1 MDAGIIIQVVLLLV
15 GFVFLI
21 KGSDFF
27 VDGASSIASILKI
40 PTIIVGL
47 TIVAFGTSAPEA
59 AVSITSSLTG
69 NNAMAVSN
77 VIGSNLFNILMVI
90 GVSALLSDLL
100 MEKSVLNK
108 DLPFLVG
115 ITILFTIFLFIGW
128 DISSIEGIILLLILV
143 AYLAYL
149 IINARKSKDAN
160 EVEKPKFSLPKSII
174 FIIIGLAGIIL
185 GGDLVV
191 DSASYIAMALGMSE
205 TLVGLTIVAIG
216 TSLPEL
222 VTSLTALKKGENQ
235 LVIGNVIG
243 SNIFNILF
251 VLGASSAIS
260 AIPINSGMLTDII
273 FMIIVTILC
282 FIFGK
287 TQDKYDKKR
296 GYNISCIIRCLHDF
310 CNYEKLILLIH
321 KPYKYL
327 MKLVHHKLHIH
338 LGLWICH
345 FQMSIFF

>member
-1 MDAGIIIQVVLLLV
+1 MIMDGSIIIQIVLLIV

-27 VDGASSIASILKI
+27 VDGSSSIASLLKI

-59 AVSITSSLTG
+59 AVSITSSLAG

-90 GVSALLSDLL
+90 GVSALLGDLL

-108 DLPFLVG
+108 DLPFLVA
-115 ITILFTIFLFIGW
+115 ITVLFAAFILIGW
-128 DISSIEGIILLLILV
+128 NITSIEGIILLAILI
-143 AYLAYL
+143 AYVLYL
-149 IINARKSKDAN
+149 IRSSKKSKDAN
-160 EVEKPKFSLPKSII
+160 KVEKAKLSLPVSII
-174 FIIIGLAGIIL
+174 FIVVGLAGIIL

-191 DSASYIAMALGMSE
+191 KSASSIAMALGMSE

-235 LVIGNVIG
+235 IVIGNVIG

-260 AIPINSGMLTDII
+260 EIPLDSSMLIDVM
-273 FMIIVTILC
+273 FMIAVTILC

-287 TQDKYDKKR
+287 TQEKYDKKEGIILVALFI
-296 GYNISCIIRCLHDF
+296 GYMTF
-310 CNYEKLILLIH
+310 AILRN
-321 KPYKYL
+321 
-327 MKLVHHKLHIH
+327 
-338 LGLWICH
+338 
-345 FQMSIFF
+345 

>member
-1 MDAGIIIQVVLLLV
+1 MDASIIIQVVLLLL

-27 VDGASSIASILKI
+27 VDGASSIASLLKI

-69 NNAMAVSN
+69 SNAMAVSN
-77 VIGSNLFNILMVI
+77 VIGSNMFNLLMII
-90 GVSALLSDLL
+90 GISALIGDLL
-100 MEKSVLNK
+100 MEKSTLNK

-115 ITILFTIFLFIGW
+115 ITLLVAGFILIGW
-128 DISSIEGIILLLILV
+128 NISSIEGVILLILLMAYV
-143 AYLAYL
+143 AYL
-149 IINARKSKDAN
+149 IHTARKSDDSSK
-160 EVEKPKFSLPKSII
+160 VEKAKLSLPKSII
-174 FIIIGLAGIIL
+174 FIIVGLIGIVL

-191 DSASYIAMALGMSE
+191 NSASDIAIALGMSE

-222 VTSLTALKKGENQ
+222 VTSITALKKGENQ

-260 AIPINSGMLTDII
+260 SIPLNSSMITDVI
-273 FMIIVTILC
+273 MMVAVTILC

-287 TQDKYDKKR
+287 TQDKFDKKE
-296 GYNISCIIRCLHDF
+296 GTVLVACF
-310 CNYEKLILLIH
+310 ILYMAFAILRN
-321 KPYKYL
+321 
-327 MKLVHHKLHIH
+327 
-338 LGLWICH
+338 
-345 FQMSIFF
+345 

>member
-1 MDAGIIIQVVLLLV
+1 MDATIILQVVLLIV

-27 VDGASSIASILKI
+27 VDGASSIASLLKI

-47 TIVAFGTSAPEA
+47 TIVALGTSAPEA
-59 AVSITSSLTG
+59 AVSITSSITG
-69 NNAMAVSN
+69 SNAMAVSN

-90 GVSALLSDLL
+90 GISALFGDLL
-100 MEKSVLNK
+100 MEKSVLDK

-115 ITILFTIFLFIGW
+115 ITLLLAIFIFIGW
-128 DISSIEGIILLLILV
+128 NVSTIEGIILLIILV
-143 AYLAYL
+143 AYIIYL
-149 IINARKSKDAN
+149 IRSTKEHKDAKN
-160 EVEKPKFSLPKSII
+160 VEEAKLSLPKSII
-174 FIIIGLAGIIL
+174 FILVGIVGIVL
-185 GGDLVV
+185 GGNLVV
-191 DSASYIAMALGMSE
+191 NSASDIAIALGMSE

-260 AIPINSGMLTDII
+260 AIPLDSSLLTDVI
-273 FMIIVTILC
+273 FMIVVTVLC

-287 TQDKYDKKR
+287 TQDKYDKKE
-296 GYNISCIIRCLHDF
+296 GIILVTLF
-310 CNYEKLILLIH
+310 VLYMVFAILRN
-321 KPYKYL
+321 
-327 MKLVHHKLHIH
+327 
-338 LGLWICH
+338 
-345 FQMSIFF
+345 

>member
-1 MDAGIIIQVVLLLV
+1 MDGGIIIQVVLLLV

-27 VDGASSIASILKI
+27 VDGASSIASLLKI

-47 TIVAFGTSAPEA
+47 TIVALGTSAPEA

-69 NNAMAVSN
+69 SNAMAVSN
-77 VIGSNLFNILMVI
+77 VIGSNLFNMLMVI
-90 GVSALLSDLL
+90 GISALLGDLL
-100 MEKSVLNK
+100 MEKSVLDK

-115 ITILFTIFLFIGW
+115 ITLLWAVFIIIGW
-128 DISSIEGIILLLILV
+128 DITNIEGIILLIIMV
-143 AYLAYL
+143 AYISFL
-149 IINARKSKDAN
+149 IYNTRKSGGAN
-160 EVEKPKFSLPKSII
+160 EVEKPKLTLPKSIV
-174 FIIIGLAGIIL
+174 FILVGIAGIVI

-191 DSASYIAMALGMSE
+191 DSASAIALALGMSE
-205 TLVGLTIVAIG
+205 TLVGLTIVAMG

-222 VTSLTALKKGENQ
+222 VTSITALKKGENQ

-260 AIPINSGMLTDII
+260 AIPLDSSLLIDVLFMLA
-273 FMIIVTILC
+273 VTILC

-287 TQDKYDKKR
+287 TQEKYDKKE
-296 GYNISCIIRCLHDF
+296 GIILVTLF
-310 CNYEKLILLIH
+310 IVYMAFAILRN
-321 KPYKYL
+321 
-327 MKLVHHKLHIH
+327 
-338 LGLWICH
+338 
-345 FQMSIFF
+345 

>member
-27 VDGASSIASILKI
+27 VDGASSIAALLKI

-69 NNAMAVSN
+69 SNALAVSN
-77 VIGSNLFNILMVI
+77 VIGSNLFNMLMVI
-90 GVSALLSDLL
+90 GIAALMSNLV
-100 MEKSVLNK
+100 MEKSVLKK

-115 ITILFTIFLFIGW
+115 ITILWAVFIIIGW
-128 DISSIEGIILLLILV
+128 DITNIEGIILLIIL
-143 AYLAYL
+143 LAYIYYL
-149 IINARKSKDAN
+149 IRDARKSSEAT
-160 EVEKPKFSLPKSII
+160 EVEEPKFTLPKSII
-174 FIIIGLAGIIL
+174 FILVGLAGIII

-191 DSASYIAMALGMSE
+191 DSASAIAIALGMSE

-222 VTSLTALKKGENQ
+222 VTSITALKKGENQ

-260 AIPINSGMLTDII
+260 AIPLDSSLLIDVI
-273 FMIIVTILC
+273 FMLGVAVLC

-287 TQDKYDKKR
+287 TQEKYDKR
-296 GYNISCIIRCLHDF
+296 EGAI
-310 CNYEKLILLIH
+310 LIALFVV
-321 KPYKYL
+321 Y
-327 MKLVHHKLHIH
+327 M
-338 LGLWICH
+338 
-345 FQMSIFF
+345 IFAILRN

>member
-1 MDAGIIIQVVLLLV
+1 MDLSILLQVVLLLV

-27 VDGASSIASILKI
+27 VDGASSVASLLKI

-59 AVSITSSLTG
+59 AVSITSSWTG
-69 NNAMAVSN
+69 SNAMAVGN
-77 VIGSNLFNILMVI
+77 VIGSNLFNMLMVI
-90 GVSALLSDLL
+90 GIAALLSNLL
-100 MEKSVLNK
+100 MEKSVLEK

-115 ITILFTIFLFIGW
+115 ITVLWAVFIVIGW
-128 DISSIEGIILLLILV
+128 NISQIEGIILLVILIT
-143 AYLAYL
+143 YIFYL
-149 IINARKSKDAN
+149 IRSARKSKDADV
-160 EVEKPKFSLPKSII
+160 VEKPKLSLPKSII
-174 FIIIGLAGIIL
+174 FILVGIAGIVL

-191 DSASYIAMALGMSE
+191 NSASDIAIALGMSE
-205 TLVGLTIVAIG
+205 ALVGLTIVAIG

-222 VTSLTALKKGENQ
+222 VTSITALRKGENQ

-260 AIPINSGMLTDII
+260 AIPIDSSLLIDVI
-273 FMIIVTILC
+273 FMVAVTVLC

-287 TQDKYDKKR
+287 TQDKYDKKE
-296 GYNISCIIRCLHDF
+296 GII
-310 CNYEKLILLIH
+310 LIALFVVYMAFAILRN
-321 KPYKYL
+321 
-327 MKLVHHKLHIH
+327 
-338 LGLWICH
+338 
-345 FQMSIFF
+345 

>member
-1 MDAGIIIQVVLLLV
+1 MDFGIIMQVVLLLV

-27 VDGASSIASILKI
+27 VDGASSIASILKV

-69 NNAMAVSN
+69 SNAMAVSN
-77 VIGSNLFNILMVI
+77 VIGSNMFNLLMVI
-90 GVSALLSDLL
+90 GIAALLSDLL

-108 DLPFLVG
+108 DLPFLVL
-115 ITILFTIFLFIGW
+115 ITILLSVFISVGG
-128 DISSIEGIILLLILV
+128 DISSIEGIILLVILI
-143 AYLAYL
+143 AYVAYL
-149 IINARKSKDAN
+149 IIGAFRSGVTNYVD
-160 EVEKPKFSLPKSII
+160 KPKMSLPKSII
-174 FIIIGLAGIIL
+174 FIVVGLAGIII
-185 GGDLVV
+185 GGDFVV
-191 DSASYIAMALGMSE
+191 DSASAIAIALGMSE

-222 VTSLTALKKGENQ
+222 VTSITALKKGENQ

-260 AIPINSGMLTDII
+260 AIPISSS
-273 FMIIVTILC
+273 MIIDTIMMVAVTVLC

-287 TQDKYDKKR
+287 TQDKYDKKE
-296 GYNISCIIRCLHDF
+296 GVI
-310 CNYEKLILLIH
+310 LIALFIA
-321 KPYKYL
+321 Y
-327 MKLVHHKLHIH
+327 MAFAI
-338 LGLWICH
+338 
-345 FQMSIFF
+345 MRN

>member
-1 MDAGIIIQVVLLLV
+1 MDGGIIIQVVLLLV

-27 VDGASSIASILKI
+27 VDGASSIASLLKI

-47 TIVAFGTSAPEA
+47 TIVALGTSAPEA

-69 NNAMAVSN
+69 SNALAVSN
-77 VIGSNLFNILMVI
+77 VIGSNLFNMLMVI
-90 GVSALLSDLL
+90 GIAALLSNLV
-100 MEKSVLNK
+100 MEKSVLEK

-115 ITILFTIFLFIGW
+115 ITLLWAIFIIVGW
-128 DISSIEGIILLLILV
+128 DITNIEGIILLIIMV
-143 AYLAYL
+143 AYIVYL
-149 IINARKSKDAN
+149 VRDAKKSSGAT
-160 EVEKPKFSLPKSII
+160 EVEEPKFTLPKSII
-174 FIIIGLAGIIL
+174 FILVGIAGIII

-191 DSASYIAMALGMSE
+191 DSASAIAIALGMSE

-222 VTSLTALKKGENQ
+222 VTSITALKKGENQ

-260 AIPINSGMLTDII
+260 AIPLDSSLLIDVL
-273 FMIIVTILC
+273 FMFGVTVLC

-287 TQDKYDKKR
+287 TQEKYDKR
-296 GYNISCIIRCLHDF
+296 EGAI
-310 CNYEKLILLIH
+310 LIALFIAYMAFAILRN
-321 KPYKYL
+321 
-327 MKLVHHKLHIH
+327 
-338 LGLWICH
+338 
-345 FQMSIFF
+345 

>member
-1 MDAGIIIQVVLLLV
+1 MDGGIIIQFFLLIV

-27 VDGASSIASILKI
+27 VDGASSIASLLKI

-47 TIVAFGTSAPEA
+47 TIVALGTSAPEA

-69 NNAMAVSN
+69 SNALAVSN
-77 VIGSNLFNILMVI
+77 IIGSNIFNILMVI
-90 GVSALLSDLL
+90 GIAALLSNLT
-100 MEKSVLNK
+100 MEKSVLKK

-115 ITILFTIFLFIGW
+115 ITVLWAIFIIIGW
-128 DISSIEGIILLLILV
+128 DITNIEGIILLIIMV
-143 AYLAYL
+143 AY
-149 IINARKSKDAN
+149 IIFLVYDTKKSGGAT

-174 FIIIGLAGIIL
+174 AILVGLAGIVL

-191 DSASYIAMALGMSE
+191 DSASAIAIALGMSE

-222 VTSLTALKKGENQ
+222 VTSITAIRKGENQ

-260 AIPINSGMLTDII
+260 AIPLDSSMLIDVL
-273 FMIIVTILC
+273 FMLFVTILC
-282 FIFGK
+282 YIFGK
-287 TQDKYDKKR
+287 TQEKYDKKEGIILVLLFI
-296 GYNISCIIRCLHDF
+296 GYMAF
-310 CNYEKLILLIH
+310 AILRN
-321 KPYKYL
+321 
-327 MKLVHHKLHIH
+327 
-338 LGLWICH
+338 
-345 FQMSIFF
+345 

>member
-1 MDAGIIIQVVLLLV
+1 MDAGIIIQVVLLII

-27 VDGASSIASILKI
+27 VDGASSIASLLKI

-47 TIVAFGTSAPEA
+47 TIVALGTSAPEA

-69 NNAMAVSN
+69 SNALAVSN
-77 VIGSNLFNILMVI
+77 VIGSNLFNMLMVI
-90 GVSALLSDLL
+90 GIAALLSELL
-100 MEKSVLNK
+100 MEKSVLEK

-115 ITILFTIFLFIGW
+115 ITLLWAVFIIIGW
-128 DISSIEGIILLLILV
+128 DITNIEGIILLLILV
-143 AYLAYL
+143 AYIFYL
-149 IINARKSKDAN
+149 VRDAKKSSGSD
-160 EVEKPKFSLPKSII
+160 EVEEPKFTLPKSII
-174 FIIIGLAGIIL
+174 FILVGLAGIII

-191 DSASYIAMALGMSE
+191 DSASAIAIALGMSE

-222 VTSLTALKKGENQ
+222 VTSITALKKGENQ

-260 AIPINSGMLTDII
+260 AIPLDSSLLIDVL
-273 FMIIVTILC
+273 FMFAVTVLC

-287 TQDKYDKKR
+287 TQDKYDKKE
-296 GYNISCIIRCLHDF
+296 GVI
-310 CNYEKLILLIH
+310 LIALFIAYMAFAILRN
-321 KPYKYL
+321 
-327 MKLVHHKLHIH
+327 
-338 LGLWICH
+338 
-345 FQMSIFF
+345 

>member
-1 MDAGIIIQVVLLLV
+1 MDAGIIIQIVLLLV

-27 VDGASSIASILKI
+27 VDGASSIASLLKI

-59 AVSITSSLTG
+59 AVSITSSLAG
-69 NNAMAVSN
+69 SNAMAVSN
-77 VIGSNLFNILMVI
+77 VIGSNLFKMLMVI
-90 GVSALLSDLL
+90 GIAALLSELL
-100 MEKSVLNK
+100 MEKQVLDF

-115 ITILFTIFLFIGW
+115 ITILWAVFIFIGW
-128 DISSIEGIILLLILV
+128 DITNIEGIILLVILIAYIVYLV
-143 AYLAYL
+143 
-149 IINARKSKDAN
+149 INARKSK
-160 EVEKPKFSLPKSII
+160 EGTHVEEPKFTLPKSIF
-174 FIIIGLAGIIL
+174 FIIVGLAGIIL

-191 DSASYIAMALGMSE
+191 DSASAIAIAFGMSE

-222 VTSLTALKKGENQ
+222 VTSITALKKGENQ

-260 AIPINSGMLTDII
+260 AIPLDSSMLIDVL
-273 FMIIVTILC
+273 FMIFVTILC

-287 TQDKYDKKR
+287 TQDKYDKKE
-296 GYNISCIIRCLHDF
+296 GII
-310 CNYEKLILLIH
+310 LIALFIVYMAFAILRN
-321 KPYKYL
+321 
-327 MKLVHHKLHIH
+327 
-338 LGLWICH
+338 
-345 FQMSIFF
+345 

>member
-1 MDAGIIIQVVLLLV
+1 MDASIILQIVLLLV

-27 VDGASSIASILKI
+27 VDGASSIASLLKI

-69 NNAMAVSN
+69 SNAMAVSN
-77 VIGSNLFNILMVI
+77 VIGSNLFNILMII
-90 GVSALLSDLL
+90 GVSALIGDLL

-115 ITILFTIFLFIGW
+115 ITLLLAIFIFIGW
-128 DISSIEGIILLLILV
+128 NVSNIEGIILLVILV
-143 AYLAYL
+143 AYVIYL
-149 IINARKSKDAN
+149 IRSTKENKNAN
-160 EVEKPKFSLPKSII
+160 EVEEAKFSLPKSII
-174 FIIIGLAGIIL
+174 FILVGLAGIIL
-185 GGDLVV
+185 GGNMVV
-191 DSASYIAMALGMSE
+191 NSASDIAIALGMSE

-260 AIPINSGMLTDII
+260 AIPLDSSLLIDVL
-273 FMIIVTILC
+273 FMIGVTVLC

-287 TQDKYDKKR
+287 TQDKYDKKE
-296 GYNISCIIRCLHDF
+296 GIILVTLF
-310 CNYEKLILLIH
+310 ILYMAFAILRN
-321 KPYKYL
+321 
-327 MKLVHHKLHIH
+327 
-338 LGLWICH
+338 
-345 FQMSIFF
+345 

>member
-15 GFVFLI
+15 GFLFLI

-27 VDGASSIASILKI
+27 VDGASSIASHLKI

-77 VIGSNLFNILMVI
+77 VIGSNLFNMLMVI
-90 GVSALLSDLL
+90 GIAALLSNLL
-100 MEKSVLNK
+100 MEKSVLKK
-108 DLPFLVG
+108 DLPFLVA
-115 ITILFTIFLFIGW
+115 ITLLFAIFIFIGW
-128 DISSIEGIILLLILV
+128 DITNIEGIILLIIL
-143 AYLAYL
+143 AGYIIYL
-149 IINARKSKDAN
+149 IRGSKKSKNAN
-160 EVEKPKFSLPKSII
+160 DVEAAKFTLPKSII
-174 FIIIGLAGIIL
+174 LIIIGLAGIII

-191 DSASYIAMALGMSE
+191 DSASAIAIALGMSE

-222 VTSLTALKKGENQ
+222 VTSITALRKGENQ

-260 AIPINSGMLTDII
+260 RIPLDSSMLIDVL
-273 FMIIVTILC
+273 FMMGVTILC

-287 TQDKYDKKR
+287 TQDKYDKKE
-296 GYNISCIIRCLHDF
+296 GVI
-310 CNYEKLILLIH
+310 LIALFIAYMAFAILRN
-321 KPYKYL
+321 
-327 MKLVHHKLHIH
+327 
-338 LGLWICH
+338 
-345 FQMSIFF
+345 

>member
-1 MDAGIIIQVVLLLV
+1 MDAGIIIQVVLLIA

-27 VDGASSIASILKI
+27 VDGASSIAAILKV

-90 GVSALLSDLL
+90 GIAALLGDLL
-100 MEKSVLNK
+100 MERSVLNK

-115 ITILFTIFLFIGW
+115 VTVLLAIFILIGG
-128 DISSIEGIILLLILV
+128 DISVIEGIILLLILIGYV
-143 AYLAYL
+143 IYL
-149 IINARKSKDAN
+149 IRSAGQSGATNY
-160 EVEKPKFSLPKSII
+160 VEKPKLSTPKSII
-174 FIIIGLAGIIL
+174 FIIVGLAGIIL

-191 DSASYIAMALGMSE
+191 DSASSIAMALGMSE

-222 VTSLTALKKGENQ
+222 VTSITALRKGENE

-260 AIPINSGMLTDII
+260 AIPISSS
-273 FMIIVTILC
+273 MIVDTAIMIAVTILC

-287 TQDKYDKKR
+287 TQEKYDKKE
-296 GYNISCIIRCLHDF
+296 GIVLVAIFIAYMAF
-310 CNYEKLILLIH
+310 AILRN
-321 KPYKYL
+321 
-327 MKLVHHKLHIH
+327 
-338 LGLWICH
+338 
-345 FQMSIFF
+345 

>member
-1 MDAGIIIQVVLLLV
+1 MDFNFIIQIILLIV
-15 GFVFLI
+15 GFIFLI

-27 VDGASSIASILKI
+27 VDGASSIASLLKI

-47 TIVAFGTSAPEA
+47 TIVAMGTSAPEA
-59 AVSITSSLTG
+59 AVSITSSITG

-77 VIGSNLFNILMVI
+77 IIGSNLFNMLMVI
-90 GVSALLSDLL
+90 GVAALLGDLL

-115 ITILFTIFLFIGW
+115 ITILFAVFIFIGW
-128 DISSIEGIILLLILV
+128 NISVIEGVILLIILI
-143 AYLAYL
+143 AYIIYL
-149 IINARKSKDAN
+149 IHSAKQSDKAN
-160 EVEKPKFSLPKSII
+160 EVEKAKYSLPKSII
-174 FIIIGLAGIIL
+174 LIIVGLAGIII
-185 GGDLVV
+185 GGDVVV
-191 DSASYIAMALGMSE
+191 DSASYIAITLGMSE

-260 AIPINSGMLTDII
+260 AIPLNSSMLIDVL
-273 FMIIVTILC
+273 FMVAVTILC

-287 TQDKYDKKR
+287 TQEKYDKKE
-296 GYNISCIIRCLHDF
+296 GII
-310 CNYEKLILLIH
+310 LIVLFIA
-321 KPYKYL
+321 Y
-327 MKLVHHKLHIH
+327 M
-338 LGLWICH
+338 
-345 FQMSIFF
+345 IFAVLRN

>member
-1 MDAGIIIQVVLLLV
+1 MDAGIIVQVVLLIV

-40 PTIIVGL
+40 PTVIVGL

-69 NNAMAVSN
+69 SNAMAVSN
-77 VIGSNLFNILMVI
+77 VIGSNLFNMLMVI
-90 GVSALLSDLL
+90 GVSALLGDLL
-100 MEKSVLNK
+100 MEKKVLDK

-115 ITILFTIFLFIGW
+115 ITALWAVFIIIGW
-128 DISSIEGIILLLILV
+128 NITNIEGIILLIILIAYI
-143 AYLAYL
+143 AYLVHDS
-149 IINARKSKDAN
+149 RKSSDAN
-160 EVEKPKFSLPKSII
+160 EVEKPKLTLPKSII
-174 FIIIGLAGIIL
+174 FMLVGLAGIIL

-191 DSASYIAMALGMSE
+191 DSASAIAIALGMSE

-260 AIPINSGMLTDII
+260 AIPLDSSLLIDVVFMLL
-273 FMIIVTILC
+273 VTVLC

-287 TQDKYDKKR
+287 TQEKYDKKE
-296 GYNISCIIRCLHDF
+296 GIILVTLF
-310 CNYEKLILLIH
+310 VVYMAFAILRN
-321 KPYKYL
+321 
-327 MKLVHHKLHIH
+327 
-338 LGLWICH
+338 
-345 FQMSIFF
+345 

>member
-1 MDAGIIIQVVLLLV
+1 MDMTILLQFVLSIV

-27 VDGASSIASILKI
+27 VDGASSIASLLKI
-40 PTIIVGL
+40 PTVIVGL

-59 AVSITSSLTG
+59 SVSITSAITG

-90 GVSALLSDLL
+90 GISALLGELL
-100 MEKSVLNK
+100 MEKDVLNK

-115 ITILFTIFLFIGW
+115 ITVLFAAFIIIGW
-128 DISSIEGIILLLILV
+128 NVSQIEGIILLVIFIAYVAHLIKS
-143 AYLAYL
+143 AKKSD
-149 IINARKSKDAN
+149 NAN
-160 EVEKPKFSLPKSII
+160 VVEKPKFTLPYSII
-174 FIIIGLAGIIL
+174 FIIIGLAGIVI

-191 DSASYIAMALGMSE
+191 NSASDIAIAFGMSE

-251 VLGASSAIS
+251 VLGASSAIT
-260 AIPINSGMLTDII
+260 AISLDSSMLIDVT
-273 FMIIVTILC
+273 FMVFVTLLC

-287 TQDKYDKKR
+287 TQDKFDRKE
-296 GYNISCIIRCLHDF
+296 GA
-310 CNYEKLILLIH
+310 ILVALFIA
-321 KPYKYL
+321 Y
-327 MKLVHHKLHIH
+327 M
-338 LGLWICH
+338 
-345 FQMSIFF
+345 IFAILRN

>member
-1 MDAGIIIQVVLLLV
+1 MDAGIIIQVVLLLA

-27 VDGASSIASILKI
+27 VDGASSIAAILKI

-69 NNAMAVSN
+69 SNAMAVSN
-77 VIGSNLFNILMVI
+77 VIGSNLFNMLMVI
-90 GVSALLSDLL
+90 GVAALLGDLL
-100 MEKSVLNK
+100 MERSVLEK

-115 ITILFTIFLFIGW
+115 ITLLLTAFIVIGW
-128 DISSIEGIILLLILV
+128 NISVVEGIILLAILA
-143 AYLAYL
+143 AYVFYL
-149 IINARKSKDAN
+149 IRSAGKSGATN
-160 EVEKPKFSLPKSII
+160 YVEKPKMTTPKSIL
-174 FIIIGLAGIIL
+174 FIIVGLAGIIL
-185 GGDLVV
+185 GGDMVV
-191 DSASYIAMALGMSE
+191 NSASSIAMALGMSE

-222 VTSLTALKKGENQ
+222 VTSITALRKGENQ
-235 LVIGNVIG
+235 LVIGNVVG

-260 AIPINSGMLTDII
+260 QIPLDSSMLIDVLL
-273 FMIIVTILC
+273 MVGVTILC

-287 TQDKYDKKR
+287 TQEKYDKKE
-296 GYNISCIIRCLHDF
+296 GII
-310 CNYEKLILLIH
+310 
-321 KPYKYL
+321 
-327 MKLVHHKLHIH
+327 LVALFIAYMAFA
-338 LGLWICH
+338 I
-345 FQMSIFF
+345 MRN

>member
-27 VDGASSIASILKI
+27 VDGASSIAAILKI

-77 VIGSNLFNILMVI
+77 VIGSNLFNMLMVI
-90 GVSALLSDLL
+90 GIAALLGDLL
-100 MEKSVLNK
+100 MEKSVLEK

-115 ITILFTIFLFIGW
+115 ITLLLAAFIVIGW
-128 DISSIEGIILLLILV
+128 NISTIEGIILLVILA
-143 AYLAYL
+143 AYIFYL
-149 IINARKSKDAN
+149 IRSAGQSGATNY
-160 EVEKPKFSLPKSII
+160 VEKPKLTTPKSIL
-174 FIIIGLAGIIL
+174 FIVVGLAGIIL

-191 DSASYIAMALGMSE
+191 DSASSIAMALGMSE

-222 VTSLTALKKGENQ
+222 VTSITALRKGENQ

-260 AIPINSGMLTDII
+260 QIPLDSSMLIDVL
-273 FMIIVTILC
+273 FMIAVTILC

-287 TQDKYDKKR
+287 TQEKYDKKE
-296 GYNISCIIRCLHDF
+296 GII
-310 CNYEKLILLIH
+310 
-321 KPYKYL
+321 
-327 MKLVHHKLHIH
+327 LVVLFIAYMAFA
-338 LGLWICH
+338 I
-345 FQMSIFF
+345 MRN

>member
-1 MDAGIIIQVVLLLV
+1 MDASIIIQVVLLIV

-27 VDGASSIASILKI
+27 VDGASSIASLLKI

-77 VIGSNLFNILMVI
+77 VIGSNLFNMLMVI
-90 GVSALLSDLL
+90 GVSALLGDLL

-108 DLPFLVG
+108 DLPFLVA
-115 ITILFTIFLFIGW
+115 ITVLFAAFILIGW
-128 DISSIEGIILLLILV
+128 NITNIEGIVLLIILI
-143 AYLAYL
+143 AYLLYL
-149 IINARKSKDAN
+149 IHSSKKSADAN
-160 EVEKPKFSLPKSII
+160 KVEKAKLSLPKSII
-174 FIIIGLAGIIL
+174 FIVIGLAGIIL

-191 DSASYIAMALGMSE
+191 NSASDIAMALGMSE

-260 AIPINSGMLTDII
+260 AIPLDSSMLIDVI
-273 FMIIVTILC
+273 FMIAVTILC

-287 TQDKYDKKR
+287 TQEKYDKKE
-296 GYNISCIIRCLHDF
+296 GIILVALF
-310 CNYEKLILLIH
+310 VIYMAFAILRN
-321 KPYKYL
+321 
-327 MKLVHHKLHIH
+327 
-338 LGLWICH
+338 
-345 FQMSIFF
+345 

>member
-27 VDGASSIASILKI
+27 VDGASSIASLLKI

-59 AVSITSSLTG
+59 AVSITSSITG
-69 NNAMAVSN
+69 SNALAVSN
-77 VIGSNLFNILMVI
+77 VIGSNLFNMLMVI
-90 GVSALLSDLL
+90 GISALLSNLV
-100 MEKSVLNK
+100 MEKSVLEK

-115 ITILFTIFLFIGW
+115 ITLLWAIFIVIGW
-128 DISSIEGIILLLILV
+128 DITNLEGIILLIILV
-143 AYLAYL
+143 LYISFLVY
-149 IINARKSKDAN
+149 NTRKSGEAK
-160 EVEKPKFSLPKSII
+160 EVEKPKFTLPKSII
-174 FIIIGLAGIIL
+174 FILVGLAGIVL

-191 DSASYIAMALGMSE
+191 DSASAIAIALGMSE

-222 VTSLTALKKGENQ
+222 VTSITALKKGENQ

-260 AIPINSGMLTDII
+260 AIPLDSSMLIDVV
-273 FMIIVTILC
+273 FMLAVTVLC

-287 TQDKYDKKR
+287 TQEKYDKKE
-296 GYNISCIIRCLHDF
+296 GA
-310 CNYEKLILLIH
+310 ILVVLFIV
-321 KPYKYL
+321 YMAFAIL
-327 MKLVHHKLHIH
+327 RN
-338 LGLWICH
+338 
-345 FQMSIFF
+345 

>member
-15 GFVFLI
+15 GFLFLI

-27 VDGASSIASILKI
+27 VDGASSIASHLKI

-59 AVSITSSLTG
+59 AVSITSAITG

-90 GVSALLSDLL
+90 GISALLGELL
-100 MEKSVLNK
+100 MEKDVLNK

-115 ITILFTIFLFIGW
+115 ITVLFAAFIIIGW
-128 DISSIEGIILLLILV
+128 NVSQIEGIILLIILIAYV
-143 AYLAYL
+143 AHL
-149 IINARKSKDAN
+149 IKSAKKSDNAN
-160 EVEKPKFSLPKSII
+160 VVEKPKFTLPYSIL
-174 FIIIGLAGIIL
+174 FIIIGLAGIVI

-191 DSASYIAMALGMSE
+191 NSASDIAIAFGMSE

-251 VLGASSAIS
+251 VLGASSAIT
-260 AIPINSGMLTDII
+260 AISLDSSMLIDVT
-273 FMIIVTILC
+273 FMVFVTVLC

-287 TQDKYDKKR
+287 TQDKFDRKE
-296 GYNISCIIRCLHDF
+296 GA
-310 CNYEKLILLIH
+310 ILVALFIA
-321 KPYKYL
+321 Y
-327 MKLVHHKLHIH
+327 M
-338 LGLWICH
+338 
-345 FQMSIFF
+345 IFAILRN

>member
-1 MDAGIIIQVVLLLV
+1 MDAGIILQVVLLIV

-27 VDGASSIASILKI
+27 VDGASSIASILRI

-69 NNAMAVSN
+69 INAMAVSN
-77 VIGSNLFNILMVI
+77 VIGRNLFNILMVI
-90 GVSALLSDLL
+90 GIAALLSELL
-100 MEKSVLNK
+100 MEKKVLDK

-115 ITILFTIFLFIGW
+115 ITILFAIFIIVGW
-128 DISSIEGIILLLILV
+128 DITNIEGIILLLILI
-143 AYLAYL
+143 AYIIYL
-149 IINARKSKDAN
+149 VHDARKSNEAN
-160 EVEKPKFSLPKSII
+160 EVEKPKLTLPKSIVFMI
-174 FIIIGLAGIIL
+174 VGLAGIII

-191 DSASYIAMALGMSE
+191 DSASTIAMALGMSE

-222 VTSLTALKKGENQ
+222 VTSITALKKGENQ

-260 AIPINSGMLTDII
+260 AIPLDSSMLIDVI
-273 FMIIVTILC
+273 FMIAVTILC

-287 TQDKYDKKR
+287 TQDKYDKR
-296 GYNISCIIRCLHDF
+296 EGA
-310 CNYEKLILLIH
+310 ILVILFIA
-321 KPYKYL
+321 YMAFAIL
-327 MKLVHHKLHIH
+327 RN
-338 LGLWICH
+338 
-345 FQMSIFF
+345 

>member
-1 MDAGIIIQVVLLLV
+1 MDFTIIIQFILLIV

-21 KGSDFF
+21 KGSDMF

-40 PTIIVGL
+40 PTVIVGL

-69 NNAMAVSN
+69 SNALAVSN
-77 VIGSNLFNILMVI
+77 VIGSNMFNLLMVI
-90 GVSALLSDLL
+90 GVSALLSELL
-100 MEKSVLNK
+100 MEKDVLK
-108 DLPFLVG
+108 QDLPFLVG
-115 ITILFTIFLFIGW
+115 ITLLFALFIFINW
-128 DISSIEGIILLLILV
+128 DISVIEGIILLVIL
-143 AYLAYL
+143 ACYLFF
-149 IINARKSKDAN
+149 IVRKARKSKDGQK
-160 EVEKPKFSLPKSII
+160 VEKPKLSSKKSII
-174 FIIIGLAGIIL
+174 FMIIGLIGIVL

-191 DSASYIAMALGMSE
+191 DSASYIAIAFGMSE

-216 TSLPEL
+216 TSLPEF

-260 AIPINSGMLTDII
+260 AVPLDSSMLIDVI
-273 FMIIVTILC
+273 FMVFVTILC

-287 TQDKYDKKR
+287 TQDKFDKKEGAILIALFVVYMGFAIWR
-296 GYNISCIIRCLHDF
+296 
-310 CNYEKLILLIH
+310 NYF
-321 KPYKYL
+321 P
-327 MKLVHHKLHIH
+327 
-338 LGLWICH
+338 
-345 FQMSIFF
+345 F

>member
-1 MDAGIIIQVVLLLV
+1 MDAGIILQVVLLIV
-15 GFVFLI
+15 GFIFLI

-27 VDGASSIASILKI
+27 VDGASSIASLLKI

-59 AVSITSSLTG
+59 AVSITSSLVG

-77 VIGSNLFNILMVI
+77 VIGSNLFNMLMVI
-90 GVSALLSDLL
+90 GIAALLSNLL
-100 MEKSVLNK
+100 MEKSVLEK

-115 ITILFTIFLFIGW
+115 ITALWAIFIFIGW
-128 DISSIEGIILLLILV
+128 DINNIEGIILLIIL
-143 AYLAYL
+143 LAYVYYL
-149 IINARKSKDAN
+149 IRSARKSKDAN
-160 EVEKPKFSLPKSII
+160 EVEKPKLTLPKSII
-174 FIIIGLAGIIL
+174 FIVIGLAGIII
-185 GGDLVV
+185 GGDFVV
-191 DSASYIAMALGMSE
+191 DGASAIAMALGMSE

-222 VTSLTALKKGENQ
+222 VTSITALRKGENQ

-260 AIPINSGMLTDII
+260 SIPLDPSMIIDVI
-273 FMIIVTILC
+273 FMIAVTILC

-287 TQDKYDKKR
+287 TQDKYDKKE
-296 GYNISCIIRCLHDF
+296 GII
-310 CNYEKLILLIH
+310 LIALFILYMAFAI
-321 KPYKYL
+321 
-327 MKLVHHKLHIH
+327 MRN
-338 LGLWICH
+338 
-345 FQMSIFF
+345 